1 LKIGFIQLNPKFGE
15 VEDNVDRAVAF
26 IEGVDADLL
35 VLPELF
41 NTGYLFVDRWE
52 ARELAEEIPSGYTT
66 QKLIK
71 VAKKTRT
78 FIVAGIAELS
88 QSKVYNSAIIVGP
101 NGFIGKYRKAHLFYR
116 EKEVFAPGD
125 TGFQVF
131 DIGLAKIGVII
142 CFDWCFPEACRI
154 LALKGA
160 DIICHPANLVLPYAH
175 KVMLARSIENRVYT
189 ITANRIG
196 IECRG
201 GMSLKFT
208 GMSQVT
214 SPKMEVLAR
223 ASENEEEVKVVQI
236 NVSLARNKWITEL
249 NHVFKD
255 RRIDLY
261 SELLKL

>member
-1 LKIGFIQLNPKFGE
+1 MGLKIGFIQLNPKFGE

-142 CFDWCFPEACRI
+142 CFDWC
-154 LALKGA
+154 
-160 DIICHPANLVLPYAH
+160 
-175 KVMLARSIENRVYT
+175 
-189 ITANRIG
+189 
-196 IECRG
+196 
-201 GMSLKFT
+201 
-208 GMSQVT
+208 
-214 SPKMEVLAR
+214 
-223 ASENEEEVKVVQI
+223 
-236 NVSLARNKWITEL
+236 
-249 NHVFKD
+249 
-255 RRIDLY
+255 
-261 SELLKL
+261 